1 MDAEDMRKQMRHQIN
16 QHKEA
21 ELPGLMVQR
30 AVDALA
36 DRLVGDVPQYYVDF
50 IRQDVGREMMQS
62 FEKQG
67 TSLQEWLLNNNGK
80 ADEIKENVTQEAI
93 RRARIDCALEALV
106 AEKGFDVTEEDIEKE
121 LAQEDDA
128 IATREKWEKA
138 NRMAELRKVCRHSKA
153 SLWLVQTAEV
163 TVVDLNQHRNAQ
175 ARCGTL
181 AGRQKREMNM
191 DLGSTVTLV
200 YTGKLEDGTVFGYA
214 TEENP
219 MVFQTGMDMAIDG
232 FEKEILAMEGVE
244 GEKKTFTVGEYLDD
258 YVVVIPTHQIPKRDI
273 KVGSRLWMANDEGE
287 PTLGTVIEIEGGNA
301 KFDLNHPL
309 AGKDL
314 TFEVEIKSVEAAP
327 ENFVSEHE
335 KRQHMKEQS
344 KLLGGDQGESYR

>member
-1 MDAEDMRKQMRHQIN
+1 
-16 QHKEA
+16 
-21 ELPGLMVQR
+21 
-30 AVDALA
+30 
-36 DRLVGDVPQYYVDF
+36 
-50 IRQDVGREMMQS
+50 
-62 FEKQG
+62 
-67 TSLQEWLLNNNGK
+67 
-80 ADEIKENVTQEAI
+80 
-93 RRARIDCALEALV
+93 
-106 AEKGFDVTEEDIEKE
+106 
-121 LAQEDDA
+121 
-128 IATREKWEKA
+128 
-138 NRMAELRKVCRHSKA
+138 
-153 SLWLVQTAEV
+153 
-163 TVVDLNQHRNAQ
+163 
-175 ARCGTL
+175 
-181 AGRQKREMNM
+181 M

-200 YTGKLEDGTVFGYA
+200 YTGTLEDGTVFGYA

-232 FEKEILAMEGVE
+232 FEKEILAMEGFE
-244 GEKKTFTVGEYLDD
+244 GEKKTFTVGQYEAYGEYLDD

>member
-1 MDAEDMRKQMRHQIN
+1 
-16 QHKEA
+16 
-21 ELPGLMVQR
+21 
-30 AVDALA
+30 
-36 DRLVGDVPQYYVDF
+36 
-50 IRQDVGREMMQS
+50 
-62 FEKQG
+62 
-67 TSLQEWLLNNNGK
+67 
-80 ADEIKENVTQEAI
+80 
-93 RRARIDCALEALV
+93 
-106 AEKGFDVTEEDIEKE
+106 
-121 LAQEDDA
+121 
-128 IATREKWEKA
+128 
-138 NRMAELRKVCRHSKA
+138 
-153 SLWLVQTAEV
+153 
-163 TVVDLNQHRNAQ
+163 
-175 ARCGTL
+175 
-181 AGRQKREMNM
+181 M

-244 GEKKTFTVGEYLDD
+244 GEKKTFTVDQYEAYGEYLDD

-327 ENFVSEHE
+327 ENFISEHE

-344 KLLGGDQGESYR
+344 KLLGGDQGESYRITEAAHSYPSEAGGPRSSMRGPPRVLEELRRASLRRKKSRCSLCSGFRMLGECRGAYSVTKFSGNCLFAFSTSLLVSP